1 MPDERRTERLAALG
15 AVGVAAAVLVVY
27 VLWVF
32 VTRPQPTTAG
42 IDRTNAVL
50 TWISSGLI
58 ALAVIAVHLA
68 LARQLW
74 RGTQYR
80 P

>member
-1 MPDERRTERLAALG
+1 MRSERLAALG
-15 AVGVAAAVLVVY
+15 ATAVAGAVVLVFL
-27 VLWVF
+27 LWMY
-32 VTRPQPTTAG
+32 VTRSVTVTG
-42 IDRTNAVL
+42 GMDRTNSVL
-50 TWISSGLI
+50 TWIATGLL

-68 LARQLW
+68 FARQLW